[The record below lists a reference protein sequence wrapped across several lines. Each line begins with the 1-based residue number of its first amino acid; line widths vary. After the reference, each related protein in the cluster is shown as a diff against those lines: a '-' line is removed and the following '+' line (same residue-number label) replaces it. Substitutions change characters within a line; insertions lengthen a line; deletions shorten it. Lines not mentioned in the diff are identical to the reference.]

1 MNPLWLPQSWGR
13 RKKLGDTPK
22 PPAKGLCPSA
32 LPISLYF
39 LGKIFSKGS
48 GRLIFAFLHK
58 GNVFFVITKPE
69 VI

>member
-1 MNPLWLPQSWGR
+1 
-13 RKKLGDTPK
+13 LGDTPT
-22 PPAKGLCPSA
+22 PPVLPKKDPSA

-48 GRLIFAFLHK
+48 GRLVFAFLHK